1 MAFPRRQTITVRL
14 NAAAWMRVLQRIHRT
29 IEDVCARDAD
39 DQGIAVRRSDLSLMG
54 AHMKRRDFITLLGGA
69 AVWPLAA
76 RAQQCGDPSGP

>member
-54 AHMKRRDFITLLGGA
+54 PT
-69 AVWPLAA
+69 
-76 RAQQCGDPSGP
+76 